1 MHCGASVSELYGV
14 LMLCKQLHIYNS
26 FQIKALPP
34 KVLIV
39 VEVYTSN
46 EII

>member
-1 MHCGASVSELYGV
+1 MWGERERVVWSIDVVQAVTY
-14 LMLCKQLHIYNS
+14 S

-39 VEVYTSN
+39 VKVYTSN

>member
-1 MHCGASVSELYGV
+1 MQAVTY
-14 LMLCKQLHIYNS
+14 S

-39 VEVYTSN
+39 VKVYTSN
-46 EII
+46 YLVAEQCTQDTKYV